1 MDGYKEN
8 TKQRRENERM
18 MSAQTILIT
27 FISKSTK
34 STRWVNCFDIVI
46 GVAPTDQLVQDMI
59 YTV

>member
-27 FISKSTK
+27 FLSKSTK
-34 STRWVNCFDIVI
+34 
-46 GVAPTDQLVQDMI
+46 
-59 YTV
+59 